1 MKNNLS
7 VLGIATLGV
16 LFLFIPRAAEA
27 QEHPTYQVGLQA
39 DGSFVTPANQIV
51 TPAGVQINFTGR
63 PMAVAVRPDQKTAAV
78 LNTGTGQSNFS
89 TSPIIIVDLA
99 TGSIKQQFTPP
110 HANGSYDGVVY
121 SKDGTRL
128 YFSQDNRYVTVANVS
143 TDGTLTLNATIEIP
157 ASLGAVNNGGLALSA
172 DGKTLY
178 VVLNQANS
186 VAIVDLTSNRVTGT
200 VPVQNAPASIV
211 VTGHFA
217 YVTNQGGRTPQTGD
231 FTVLSA
237 GTPIVADPV
246 DAFSITGTVSVI
258 DLETNSVVKN
268 IPVGLQPTA
277 ILAAPNGLI
286 YVANTN
292 SDSISVIDPG
302 INVVVE
308 TQRVSVYPNAPLGS
322 FPNGLAFT
330 SANDLVV
337 SLGANN
343 AVAFYSAAKDGRLT
357 FEGFVPAAWYPSQVA
372 DVGALTAAQ
381 SGTGQN
387 LPERII
393 IANTKGTG
401 LGSEVPNS
409 GNPSGKNSHSFVG
422 SVSIVTLPEGNG
434 FAAYNRQVASNNGWN
449 NLGEGDDTGGLSVF
463 GSDHPI
469 KHVFYV
475 IKENTTY
482 DQVLGDDPR
491 GNGDSAL
498 VQWDQN
504 VTPNEHALAR
514 KYVLFDNFYDSS
526 VLSADGHQWAVQGVA
541 PDYMEHLFTDFNRSY
556 PSNGGDSMDYLPTA
570 FLWSNALAHGL
581 SVRIYGEYASSGNP
595 AGFVCPPG
603 TPFPTW
609 AQWYHDSQV
618 LEGKITGALTVP
630 VGLCHTVT
638 DVPSVTANIY
648 PPYPQ
653 FNTGIPDQYRFDV
666 FLPEFQA
673 YVANNNLPNLII
685 MKICDDHTSG
695 GSLGFP
701 TPAAQNADNDL
712 AVGRLVDLV
721 SHSIYWKDSAIVMVE
736 DDPQNGVDHVDGH
749 RSTAFIISPYTKR
762 GAVVHTYYT
771 QVNLLRTVEAMLGL
785 PPMNQHDQLVL
796 PMADA
801 FTDDAD
807 LSAYTVIPN
816 NIPLDTMN
824 GSARNKLEKAWQ
836 TEVAKYFPRGP
847 NQQADLADPN
857 LLNHAIWYTNTHFSK
872 PFPGEKRVLYPNQVK
887 AAPGDKDDR

>member
-1 MKNNLS
+1 
-7 VLGIATLGV
+7 V
-16 LFLFIPRAAEA
+16 
-27 QEHPTYQVGLQA
+27 
-39 DGSFVTPANQIV
+39 
-51 TPAGVQINFTGR
+51 
-63 PMAVAVRPDQKTAAV
+63 
-78 LNTGTGQSNFS
+78 
-89 TSPIIIVDLA
+89 
-99 TGSIKQQFTPP
+99 
-110 HANGSYDGVVY
+110 
-121 SKDGTRL
+121 
-128 YFSQDNRYVTVANVS
+128 
-143 TDGTLTLNATIEIP
+143 
-157 ASLGAVNNGGLALSA
+157 
-172 DGKTLY
+172 
-178 VVLNQANS
+178 NS
-186 VAIVDLTSNRVTGT
+186 VAVIDLTSNQVTEAI
-200 VPVQNAPASIV
+200 PVQNAPASIV
-211 VTGHFA
+211 AVGHFA
-217 YVTNQGGRTPQTGD
+217 YVTNQGGRTARSGD
-231 FTVLSA
+231 FTVPSA
-237 GTPIVADPV
+237 GTPIVADPAS
-246 DAFSITGTVSVI
+246 AFSVTGTVSVI
-258 DLETNSVVKN
+258 DLQTNVVVKN

-292 SDSISVIDPG
+292 SDSISVIDPAVNTV
-302 INVVVE
+302 ID
-308 TQRVSVYPNAPLGS
+308 THRIRVYPHAPLGS
-322 FPNGLAFT
+322 FPNGFAFT
-330 SANDLVV
+330 STSDLVV

-343 AVAFYSAAKDGRLT
+343 AVAFYTAHKDGHLS
-357 FEGFVPAAWYPSQVA
+357 FKGFVPAAWYPSQVA

-381 SGTGQN
+381 SGLGQK

-422 SVSIVTLPEGNG
+422 SVSIVTLPGGND
-434 FAAYNRQVASNNGWN
+434 FAAYDRQVAANNGWN
-449 NLGEGDDTGGLSVF
+449 KLDNKIDGDQLAVF
-463 GSDHPI
+463 GHDRAI

-491 GNGDSAL
+491 GNGDPTL
-498 VQWDQN
+498 VQWDQH
-504 VTPNEHALAR
+504 VTPNEHALAQ

-526 VLSADGHQWAVQGVA
+526 VLSADGHQWAVQAVA

-595 AGFVCPPG
+595 AGFVCPTG
-603 TPFPTW
+603 TTFPTW
-609 AQWYHDSQV
+609 AQWYHDSQI
-618 LEGKITGALTVP
+618 LEGKTTGTLTVP

-648 PPYPQ
+648 PAYPQ

-666 FLPEFQA
+666 FLPEFQS
-673 YVANNNLPNLII
+673 YVANHNLPNLVI
-685 MKICDDHTSG
+685 MKLCDDHTSG
-695 GSLGFP
+695 NSVGFP

-762 GAVVHTYYT
+762 GVVNHTYYT
-771 QVNLLRTVEAMLGL
+771 QVNLVRTIEDMLGL
-785 PPMNQHDQLVL
+785 PPMNQHDQLVS

-801 FTDDAD
+801 FTNDAD

-824 GSARNKLEKAWQ
+824 VMAKDNLEKAWQ
-836 TEVAKYFPRGP
+836 VEVAKYFPQGP
-847 NQQADLADPN
+847 NQQADLADSN

-872 PFPGEKRVLYPNQVK
+872 PFPGEKRVLYPRQLRP
-887 AAPGDKDDR
+887 AAGAKNDRY

>member
-1 MKNNLS
+1 
-7 VLGIATLGV
+7 
-16 LFLFIPRAAEA
+16 
-27 QEHPTYQVGLQA
+27 VGPQP

-51 TPAGVQINFTGR
+51 TPAGTQINFTGR
-63 PMAVAVRPDQKTAAV
+63 PMAVTVRPDQKTAAV
-78 LNTGTGQSNFS
+78 LNTGTSQSNFS
-89 TSPIIIVDLA
+89 TSPIVIVDLA
-99 TGSIKQQFTPP
+99 AGTIKQEFTPA
-110 HANGSYDGVVY
+110 HANASYDGVIY
-121 SKDGTRL
+121 SKDGAHL
-128 YFSQDNRYVTVANVS
+128 YFSQDNGYVTVANVA
-143 TDGTLTLNATIEIP
+143 TDGTLTLNTTIQLP

-186 VAIVDLTSNRVTGT
+186 VAVIDLTSNQVTGT
-200 VPVQNAPASIV
+200 ISVQNAPASIV
-211 VTGHFA
+211 VSGEFA
-217 YVTNQGGRTPQTGD
+217 YVTNQCGRTAQSGD
-231 FTVLSA
+231 FTVPSA
-237 GTPIVADPV
+237 GTAIVADSAS
-246 DAFSITGTVSVI
+246 AFSVTGTVSVI
-258 DLETNSVVKN
+258 DLRTNAVVKN
-268 IPVGLQPTA
+268 ISVGLQPTA
-277 ILAAPNGLI
+277 ILAAANGLI

-292 SDSISVIDPG
+292 SDSISVIDPA
-302 INVVVE
+302 INIVIA
-308 TQRVSVYPNAPLGS
+308 TQRISVYPNAPLGS

-343 AVAFYSAAKDGRLT
+343 AVAFYSSAKDGSLT

-372 DVGALTAAQ
+372 DAGALTAAQ
-381 SGTGQN
+381 SGTGRK
-387 LPERII
+387 LLERII

-422 SVSIVTLPEGNG
+422 SVSIVTLPSGKD
-434 FAAYNRQVASNNGWN
+434 FASYDRQVAANNGWDR
-449 NLGEGDDTGGLSVF
+449 LAERQERDQFGVF
-463 GSDHPI
+463 GPDHPI

-491 GNGDSAL
+491 GNGDLTL

-504 VTPNEHALAR
+504 VTPNEHALAQ

-526 VLSADGHQWAVQGVA
+526 VLSADGHQWAVQAVA

-570 FLWSNALAHGL
+570 FLWSNALEHGL

-595 AGFVCPPG
+595 PGFVCPPG

-609 AQWYHDSQV
+609 SQWYNDSQI
-618 LEGKITGALTVP
+618 LEGKITGTLTVP

-638 DVPSVTANIY
+638 DIPSVTANIY
-648 PPYPQ
+648 PAYPQ

-695 GSLGFP
+695 NSVGFP

-749 RSTAFIISPYTKR
+749 RSTAFVISPYTKR
-762 GAVVHTYYT
+762 GAVNHTYYT
-771 QVNLLRTVEAMLGL
+771 QVNLVRTIEDMLGL
-785 PPMNQHDQLVL
+785 PPMNQHDQLVS
-796 PMADA
+796 PMEDA
-801 FTDDAD
+801 FTNDAD
-807 LSAYTVIPN
+807 LSTYTVIPN

-824 GSARNKLEKAWQ
+824 VMAKTKLEKAWQ
-836 TEVAKYFPRGP
+836 VEVAKYFPRGP
-847 NQQADLADPN
+847 DQEADLADPN

-872 PFPGEKRVLYPNQVK
+872 PFPGEKRVLYPSQLH
-887 AAPGDKDDR
+887 AAPGKKTNKPPEQPVRDRNRPSQEQ

>member
-99 TGSIKQQFTPP
+99 TGSIKQQFTPA

-292 SDSISVIDPG
+292 SDSISVIDPA
-302 INVVVE
+302 INVVIE
-308 TQRVSVYPNAPLGS
+308 TQPISVYPDAPLGS

-330 SANDLVV
+330 SANDLMV

-343 AVAFYSAAKDGRLT
+343 AIAFYSAPKDGRLT
-357 FEGFVPAAWYPSQVA
+357 FEGFVPAACDPSHVA
-372 DVGALTAAQ
+372 DVGARRAMATVAAEEPA
-381 SGTGQN
+381 
-387 LPERII
+387 PER
-393 IANTKGTG
+393 NV
-401 LGSEVPNS
+401 LRV
-409 GNPSGKNSHSFVG
+409 SFRRLKRW
-422 SVSIVTLPEGNG
+422 SS
-434 FAAYNRQVASNNGWN
+434 
-449 NLGEGDDTGGLSVF
+449 
-463 GSDHPI
+463 PI
-469 KHVFYV
+469 
-475 IKENTTY
+475 E
-482 DQVLGDDPR
+482 
-491 GNGDSAL
+491 
-498 VQWDQN
+498 
-504 VTPNEHALAR
+504 
-514 KYVLFDNFYDSS
+514 
-526 VLSADGHQWAVQGVA
+526 
-541 PDYMEHLFTDFNRSY
+541 
-556 PSNGGDSMDYLPTA
+556 
-570 FLWSNALAHGL
+570 
-581 SVRIYGEYASSGNP
+581 
-595 AGFVCPPG
+595 
-603 TPFPTW
+603 
-609 AQWYHDSQV
+609 
-618 LEGKITGALTVP
+618 
-630 VGLCHTVT
+630 
-638 DVPSVTANIY
+638 
-648 PPYPQ
+648 
-653 FNTGIPDQYRFDV
+653 
-666 FLPEFQA
+666 
-673 YVANNNLPNLII
+673 
-685 MKICDDHTSG
+685 
-695 GSLGFP
+695 
-701 TPAAQNADNDL
+701 
-712 AVGRLVDLV
+712 
-721 SHSIYWKDSAIVMVE
+721 
-736 DDPQNGVDHVDGH
+736 
-749 RSTAFIISPYTKR
+749 
-762 GAVVHTYYT
+762 
-771 QVNLLRTVEAMLGL
+771 
-785 PPMNQHDQLVL
+785 PPM
-796 PMADA
+796 
-801 FTDDAD
+801 
-807 LSAYTVIPN
+807 
-816 NIPLDTMN
+816 
-824 GSARNKLEKAWQ
+824 R
-836 TEVAKYFPRGP
+836 PR
-847 NQQADLADPN
+847 
-857 LLNHAIWYTNTHFSK
+857 S
-872 PFPGEKRVLYPNQVK
+872 
-887 AAPGDKDDR
+887 